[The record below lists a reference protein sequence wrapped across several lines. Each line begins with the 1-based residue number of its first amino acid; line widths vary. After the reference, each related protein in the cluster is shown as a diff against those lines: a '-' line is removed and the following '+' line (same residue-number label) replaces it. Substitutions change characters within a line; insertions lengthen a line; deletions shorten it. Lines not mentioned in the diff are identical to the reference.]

1 MKNPS
6 SFDIGTQ
13 RCDFVSTCRKSVS
26 QSMAVPVRNGWL
38 RLLSAYRLIQCNL
51 MQKVEKMRSQSG
63 SFFCLRFP
71 NRQFE
76 CETMSLAGICWAMMV
91 SSLFLKK
98 RVFRKIIITKN
109 LP

>member
-6 SFDIGTQ
+6 SLDIGTQ
-13 RCDFVSTCRKSVS
+13 RCDFASTSRKSVS

-63 SFFCLRFP
+63 RFFVFVFQIDNLSAKRCLWL
-71 NRQFE
+71 E
-76 CETMSLAGICWAMMV
+76 YVGI
-91 SSLFLKK
+91 
-98 RVFRKIIITKN
+98 
-109 LP
+109 

>member
-13 RCDFVSTCRKSVS
+13 RFNFVSTCRKSVS
-26 QSMAVPVRNGWL
+26 QSMAVPVLNGWL

-63 SFFCLRFP
+63 SFFVFVFQIDNLSAKRCLWL
-71 NRQFE
+71 E
-76 CETMSLAGICWAMMV
+76 YDWL
-91 SSLFLKK
+91 
-98 RVFRKIIITKN
+98 
-109 LP
+109 